1 MFEEYYGFTSSPFRL
16 TPDHRF
22 FYGSEGHKKAMSY
35 LKYGLY
41 QGEGFI
47 VITGD
52 VGTGKSTLVSQLFA
66 ELNADE
72 IVAAQIGTT
81 HIDAE
86 DAVRMIVR
94 AFKIKTE
101 GSDKASQLTALEDFL
116 QEQYHAGRRVLLVV
130 DEAQNLPARTLEE
143 LRMLSNFNVNG
154 ESLFQIFLVGQPQF
168 LRYLANPDLV
178 QLQQRVIAS
187 YKLKPLSPAEC
198 RAYIEHRL
206 LLAGWTGV
214 PDLTDGALN
223 AIYRETKGVP
233 RRINTLCNR
242 VLLYG
247 ALEELSTI
255 DEAAVNEV
263 VKDLQGEVHAAPQ
276 THIDPAA
283 DMDPHAPRPGES
295 AAARPGPQMQDPRD
309 KVFDDTP
316 VYGDPEPINPDAAAP
331 ALQAAAAA
339 PNTELMRRI
348 DRIETALLAHD
359 RALRELIDTA
369 ASYLSTWQGKDSES
383 GAPAL
388 DTAQTALE
396 EEAAPAL
403 STGGD
408 DDGAAPPL
416 AFKRN
421 IV

>member
-66 ELNADE
+66 ELNTEE

-81 HIDAE
+81 HIDAD
-86 DAVRMIVR
+86 DALRMIVR

-101 GSDKASQLTALEDFL
+101 ATDKASQLTALEDFL

-198 RAYIEHRL
+198 HAYIEHRL

-214 PDLTDGALN
+214 PDITDGAFN

-247 ALEELSTI
+247 ALEELATI
-255 DEAAVNEV
+255 DEAAVAEV
-263 VKDLQGEVHAAPQ
+263 IKDLQGEVHAAPQ
-276 THIDPAA
+276 THIDPAGEV
-283 DMDPHAPRPGES
+283 DPAAPRPGDS

-309 KVFDDTP
+309 RVFDDTP
-316 VYGDPEPINPDAAAP
+316 VYGDPEPINPDAAA
-331 ALQAAAAA
+331 AQAAPA
-339 PNTELMRRI
+339 PQNTELMRRI

-369 ASYLSTWQGKDSES
+369 ASYLSTWQGKETEGD
-383 GAPAL
+383 APAL
-388 DTAQTALE
+388 ETAEQALE

-403 STGGD
+403 RTGDD